1 MKEKYIVP
9 DMEIVVIQ
17 DVSII
22 TTSTQTGP
30 ETVLPED
37 ELW

>member
-9 DMEIVVIQ
+9 DMEIVVMR
-17 DVSII
+17 DVNII
-22 TTSTQTGP
+22 TTSGGP

-37 ELW
+37 EF